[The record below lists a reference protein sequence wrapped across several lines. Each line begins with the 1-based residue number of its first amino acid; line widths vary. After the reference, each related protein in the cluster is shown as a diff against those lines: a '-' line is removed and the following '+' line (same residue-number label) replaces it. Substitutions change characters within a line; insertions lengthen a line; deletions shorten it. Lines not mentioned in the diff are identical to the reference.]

1 MAIPGK
7 DKQQTTL
14 SAKRNPLLIAGI
26 VGGIAFFILSCG
38 GSSSPQNSPPPPV
51 QAPAISS
58 ISPGSIIAG
67 SNGFTLTVNGSNF
80 NISSTVQW
88 SGSSRPTAYVNDTQ
102 LHATISTSD
111 IAAAGTRT
119 ITVRNTLPGVA
130 VSNGSVFNINYPTPT
145 ISFLSPSSIPAE
157 SEGFTL
163 IIYGRNFI
171 ENTTLQWNSSDISGD
186 FVDATQIIFTV
197 SSSYITS
204 EGIVSVSVSNPSPG
218 GGSSNTLPFNV
229 KTAGLSVLTKQLP
242 DGYNSRPY
250 TYSLQAEGGI
260 SPYFWAVAAGALPGG
275 LFLSPEGVISG
286 TAPVVAMDT
295 SYPFTISLDDSSQ
308 PAGSNTI
315 LHDLSILVK
324 SGSPER
330 NDACGIATATP
341 ISNGILRASIS
352 PYGDIDVYSFQ
363 GTQGNP
369 VAVELI
375 AQRLDLDED
384 ATSRD
389 VYMDTFLEILDDT
402 CTLRVYN
409 DDIDLGVVY
418 DSFISNYTLPY
429 TGIYFIRISDLRGDG
444 RPDFLY
450 DLSLSGAD

>member
-1 MAIPGK
+1 MYN
-7 DKQQTTL
+7 
-14 SAKRNPLLIAGI
+14 SLLIAGI

-38 GSSSPQNSPPPPV
+38 GSSSPQSSPPPPA

-80 NISSTVQW
+80 NTSSTVQW
-88 SGSSRPTAYVNDTQ
+88 SGSSRPTAYVHSTQ
-102 LHATISTSD
+102 LRATISTSD

-119 ITVRNTLPGVA
+119 ITVRNTSPAVA
-130 VSNGSVFNINYPTPT
+130 VSNGSVFNINYPMPT
-145 ISFLSPSSIPAE
+145 ISFISPSSIPAE
-157 SEGFTL
+157 SEDFTL
-163 IIYGRNFI
+163 IIYGRNFVQ
-171 ENTTLQWNSSDISGD
+171 NTTLQWNSSVISGD
-186 FVDATQIIFTV
+186 YIDGTQIIFVV
-197 SSSYITS
+197 SASHVAS

-229 KTAGLSVLTKQLP
+229 KAAGLNVLTKQLP

-250 TYSLQAEGGI
+250 SYSLQAEGGI
-260 SPYFWAVAAGALPGG
+260 SPYSWAVTAGVLPAG
-275 LFLSPEGVISG
+275 LSLSPEGEISG
-286 TAPVVAMDT
+286 TAPFVAMDT
-295 SYPFTISLDDSSQ
+295 FYPFTISLDDSSQ
-308 PAGSNTI
+308 PAGSSTV
-315 LHDLSILVK
+315 LHDLSILIK
-324 SGSPER
+324 SGSPGK
-330 NDACGIATATP
+330 NDSCTADTPTP

-363 GTQGNP
+363 GTQGSP
-369 VAVELI
+369 VSIELI

-389 VYMDTFLEILDDT
+389 IYMDTFLEILDDT
-402 CTLRVYN
+402 CTSTVFN
-409 DDIDLGVVY
+409 DDIDLGIVY
-418 DSFISNYTLPY
+418 DSMISNYVLPY
-429 TGIYFIRISDLRGDG
+429 TGTYHIRVSDLRGDG